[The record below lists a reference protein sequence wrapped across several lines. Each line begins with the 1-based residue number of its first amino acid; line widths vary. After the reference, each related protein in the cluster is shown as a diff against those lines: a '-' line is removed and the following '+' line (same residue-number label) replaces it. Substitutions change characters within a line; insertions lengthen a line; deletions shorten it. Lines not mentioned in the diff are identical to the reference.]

1 MNCTKCKEMLT
12 ELLEGLLP
20 ESQRQAVETH
30 LKECQICS
38 TELAELKE
46 LNERLT
52 SNSQIWQ
59 QGDLEDAVLNRI
71 TVEQNKKPKQAGS
84 FYRQLRIWRKIMN
97 SKITKLAA
105 AAVIIFA
112 VVLSVNVFDKSI
124 PTASAIEV
132 LQDAIDASSV
142 LWSVHIEARMR
153 TLPADNFM
161 YLDLDRDFVP
171 IRMWKSIDQ
180 NGVLKW
186 RIQKP
191 YRYAVMD
198 GEETTMVIR
207 DSWAVRGGCRDFYCF
222 DLRWLGQM
230 LNVDKLLEN
239 ELQNAKQASRKEYF
253 VHYEKINGVEKI
265 VLEVESLAN
274 VSAGDYLRNKFISDS
289 DNLRI
294 YYFDAQTKLLESLE
308 IYVHVEDEDVLV
320 FEITD
325 IELNTEIDP
334 TLFNLELSENVV
346 WDKSVEMLPDNE
358 KYEQMSPKEAATVFF
373 QACADENWE
382 EYLKFN
388 AQSHVPQ
395 RTKDYFGGLEIIS
408 IGEPFQSEG
417 YGGWFV
423 PYEIRLRSGHIKQ
436 HNLALRKDNPAN
448 RYQVDGGL

>member
-1 MNCTKCKEMLT
+1 MKKQKNNLDDAINALKNESVPSGPPQEVIDTTLQKLMEASPAAITKKITIT
-12 ELLEGLLP
+12 E
-20 ESQRQAVETH
+20 
-30 LKECQICS
+30 
-38 TELAELKE
+38 
-46 LNERLT
+46 
-52 SNSQIWQ
+52 
-59 QGDLEDAVLNRI
+59 RI
-71 TVEQNKKPKQAGS
+71 KTMKN
-84 FYRQLRIWRKIMN
+84 F
-97 SKITKLAA
+97 TKLAA
-105 AAVIIFA
+105 AAVIIIA
-112 VVLSVNVFDKSI
+112 VALSINILDKSI
-124 PTASAIEV
+124 PTASAAQV
-132 LQDAIDASSV
+132 LQEAIDAVSG

-161 YLDLDRDFVP
+161 HLDLDRDFVP
-171 IRMWKSIDQ
+171 IRMWKDIDQ

-198 GEETTMVIR
+198 GEEATMVIR
-207 DSWAVRGGCRDFYCF
+207 DSWAVKGRCREFYCF

-230 LNVDKLLEN
+230 LNIDKLLEN
-239 ELQNAKQASRKEYF
+239 ELQNAQQPSRREYL
-253 VHYEKINGVEKI
+253 VRYEKINDVNKI
-265 VLEVESLAN
+265 VLEVESFAN
-274 VSAGDYLRNKFISDS
+274 VPADDYLRNKFISDS
-289 DNLRI
+289 DNLRV
-294 YYFDAQTKLLESLE
+294 YYFDAQTKLLQNLE

-320 FEITD
+320 FEITN

-334 TLFNLELSENVV
+334 GLFKLDLSENVV
-346 WDKSVEMLPDNE
+346 WFKPVEILPDNE

-395 RTKDYFGGLEIIS
+395 RTKDHLGGLEIII
-408 IGEPFQSEG
+408 IGEPFQSKG